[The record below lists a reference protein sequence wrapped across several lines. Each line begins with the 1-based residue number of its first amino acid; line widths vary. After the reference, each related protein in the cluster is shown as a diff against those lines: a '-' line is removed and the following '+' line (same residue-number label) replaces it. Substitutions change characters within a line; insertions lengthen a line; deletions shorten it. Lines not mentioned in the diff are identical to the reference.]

1 MKNVRFRVYKRFR
14 GMLQGFT
21 TAQPELNWKVVCK
34 ANLRAYCTDAS
45 GHKFSFDMWVLNP
58 SSDTGEFDRLL
69 DDIKAKSREIM
80 ESSDDFGD
88 IVCKVKDKVVF
99 NKVNYIVGMR

>member
-1 MKNVRFRVYKRFR
+1 MENVRFRVYNRYVGK
-14 GMLQGFT
+14 LNYINLV
-21 TAQPELNWKVVCK
+21 QPELNWKVVCT
-34 ANLRAYCTDAS
+34 ANLRAYCTDS
-45 GHKFSFDMWVLNP
+45 DGRKFSFDMWVLNP
-58 SSDTGEFDRLL
+58 SGDTGEFDRLL

-99 NKVNYIVGMR
+99 NKVNYVIGMR